1 MANLEDKQPINI
13 SEKTTENGVTRRQI
27 IKTGAV
33 AAGAVALSGGFPYI
47 SSAQIKTLNIV
58 RYLLYSWSPRDCQ
71 TTS

>member
-33 AAGAVALSGGFPYI
+33 AAAVAFAGGFPYI
-47 SSAQIKTLNIV
+47 SSAKIRLQ
-58 RYLLYSWSPRDCQ
+58 YS
-71 TTS
+71 